1 MKRFV
6 KTVINKERKVD
17 VETPINHIMVIDC
30 SGSMSYDLPKIRKQL
45 KNKLPSLVKESDTVS
60 LVWFSGKGEF
70 GRLVDRVKVK
80 SVTDFERLNVAVDR
94 WLKPVGC
101 TGFVEPLQS
110 VKDLINEEDGCYSMM
125 FITDGYDNEWSKSKI
140 LDATK
145 ELSDILSSAVF
156 VEYGYYC
163 NHALLEEMA
172 TEIGGSVVFAD
183 GFESYD
189 PIFDNVM
196 SKKCI
201 STKRIEVE
209 VDNPIFDFVYSIS
222 DNGVSTYKVEENKVK
237 VPEDVEAIYYFN
249 DEEVENDKTYTKEIM
264 SGLSVLALQ
273 RKGSFIKSM
282 LRDLE
287 LNHLYNKFSKTF
299 GKQALYDFQKS
310 LTANVDD
317 FPKEEIVDNSESYS
331 VVNLLRFLQ
340 NSKCKIA
347 IDKMKYNRIGKAT
360 VQQETLSDKEK
371 EDIANAIKMASTSEE
386 LKEIM
391 VNSEKLLSSKQ
402 KLNFVADTKSCY
414 ISNMTWNDTRPNVSL
429 LFKINGYV
437 ELPDNCPSSLP
448 NKFETFVYRNY
459 TVIRDGLI
467 NVEELPVVFDD
478 LTFNT
483 LQQLGVIDKS
493 IPFKEGEVVFINLMK
508 LPLINEN
515 MIKEVSAKEYF
526 ENIYE
531 LNKTKAMLKVYKYYK
546 DMVCPESKSEGI
558 IDKYSNEDAAYL
570 ANIGITDG
578 GFSPKVQ
585 TVKGNDFYVATELV
599 AKIKGLSS
607 VPSVNAVLKKKNENK
622 KLNIA
627 DKLVDDCINIC
638 ENNKNTMSQDDF
650 ITWLTIEMDN
660 SETIVKD
667 LSGLLAKTRFAIIV
681 GQTWFKEFESIED
694 CSMSIKLNGIDETEC
709 SVELKDTT
717 VTI

>member
-1 MKRFV
+1 
-6 KTVINKERKVD
+6 
-17 VETPINHIMVIDC
+17 
-30 SGSMSYDLPKIRKQL
+30 
-45 KNKLPSLVKESDTVS
+45 
-60 LVWFSGKGEF
+60 
-70 GRLVDRVKVK
+70 
-80 SVTDFERLNVAVDR
+80 
-94 WLKPVGC
+94 
-101 TGFVEPLQS
+101 
-110 VKDLINEEDGCYSMM
+110 
-125 FITDGYDNEWSKSKI
+125 
-140 LDATK
+140 
-145 ELSDILSSAVF
+145 
-156 VEYGYYC
+156 
-163 NHALLEEMA
+163 
-172 TEIGGSVVFAD
+172 
-183 GFESYD
+183 
-189 PIFDNVM
+189 
-196 SKKCI
+196 
-201 STKRIEVE
+201 
-209 VDNPIFDFVYSIS
+209 
-222 DNGVSTYKVEENKVK
+222 
-237 VPEDVEAIYYFN
+237 
-249 DEEVENDKTYTKEIM
+249 
-264 SGLSVLALQ
+264 
-273 RKGSFIKSM
+273 
-282 LRDLE
+282 
-287 LNHLYNKFSKTF
+287 
-299 GKQALYDFQKS
+299 
-310 LTANVDD
+310 
-317 FPKEEIVDNSESYS
+317 
-331 VVNLLRFLQ
+331 
-340 NSKCKIA
+340 
-347 IDKMKYNRIGKAT
+347 MKYNRIGKAT

-391 VNSEKLLSSKQ
+391 EKSQSMLSSKQ

-448 NKFETFVYRNY
+448 KKFETFVYRNY
-459 TVIRDGLI
+459 TIIRDGLI
-467 NVEELPVVFDD
+467 NVEELPVIFDD

-493 IPFKEGEVVFINLMK
+493 ISFKEDEVVFINLMK
-508 LPLINEN
+508 LPLINES

-607 VPSVNAVLKKKNENK
+607 VPSVNAVLKKNNENK

-627 DKLVDDCINIC
+627 DKLINDCMNIC

-694 CSMSIKLNGIDETEC
+694 CSMSIKLNGVDETEC